1 MAAGEADAAGL
12 APEVPAYKDMVAGSG
27 PYCPAPAVSAGKD
40 VTAVG
45 TGGPYCPAPAV
56 SAGKDVTAVGTG
68 GGPHGPAAPPA
79 GPPAGKGGVTE
90 ANSIDNVEAV
100 GSTAWTEVVTGPAAV

>member
-12 APEVPAYKDMVAGSG
+12 APEVPAYKDMVAGS
-27 PYCPAPAVSAGKD
+27 
-40 VTAVG
+40 
-45 TGGPYCPAPAV
+45 GPYCPAPAV